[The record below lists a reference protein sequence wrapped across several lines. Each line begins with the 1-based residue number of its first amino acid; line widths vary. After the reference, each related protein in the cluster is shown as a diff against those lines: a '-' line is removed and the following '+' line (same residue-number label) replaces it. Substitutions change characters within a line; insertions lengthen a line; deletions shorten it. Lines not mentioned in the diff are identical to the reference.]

1 MEILRPQIVR
11 VGNRC
16 YRKNPLLQR
25 EDNADL
31 ETEEFTDFIPE
42 SSGWEDE
49 SCTLDTHNIEQTDD
63 GYRTTVSAPSDLF
76 KFVIGRKG
84 ETKNRLEIETRTKIR
99 IPKQGQKG
107 DIVIQGHDRNGV
119 ISAKTRIDV
128 LLDSGRQKSQF
139 THFLSVPFNTKH
151 LQDGLIDFKNEVLRE
166 CDGDRGIDASIFQ
179 NPCKLHLTIG
189 CLVLLDENEVQR
201 AVETLQ
207 ECRQELVEPILKG
220 EELRLQLE
228 GLEYMNDDPSE
239 VDVLYAKVKD
249 PSDRLQT
256 LADRLVDKF
265 TSTGLMQQEY
275 DRVKLH
281 VTVMNT
287 LFRKDP
293 TGISEPEKKQDR
305 GRKERESFSANR
317 LLQKF
322 ANFKFGDHLVS
333 AVHVSQRHRVGTDG
347 YYSCAGML
355 NLS

>member
-1 MEILRPQIVR
+1 MDILRPQIVR

-16 YRKNPLLQR
+16 YRKNPTLQR
-25 EDNADL
+25 EGNRA
-31 ETEEFTDFIPE
+31 EEEDYTDFIPD
-42 SSGWEDE
+42 SSGWNDE
-49 SCTLDTHNIEQTDD
+49 TCALDAPNIEQTSD
-63 GYRTTVSAPSDLF
+63 GFRTTVSAPSGLF

-128 LLDSGRQKSQF
+128 LVDSGRQKSPF
-139 THFLSVPFNTKH
+139 THFLSIPFNAKH
-151 LQDGLIDFKNEVLRE
+151 LQDSLSDFKNDVLRE
-166 CDGDRGIDASIFQ
+166 CDGDRGIDGSIFQ

-189 CLVLLDENEVQR
+189 CLVLLDDSEIKR
-201 AVETLQ
+201 AVDTLR
-207 ECRQELVEPILKG
+207 ECREEIVEPILKG
-220 EELRLQLE
+220 RSLDIQLD

-239 VDVLYAKVKD
+239 VDVLYVKVKD
-249 PSDRLQT
+249 PTERLQI

-265 TSTGLMQQEY
+265 TSTGLMQREY

-293 TGISEPEKKQDR
+293 TGTAEPDR
-305 GRKERESFSANR
+305 RQGKGRKERESFNAIS

-322 ANFKFGDHLVS
+322 GNYKFGEDCVKAIHL
-333 AVHVSQRHRVGTDG
+333 SQKHSLAADG
-347 YYSCAGML
+347 YYTCAGKL
-355 NLS
+355 DIT